1 MDSVSTVKRCFAEV
15 VGCVVHASLI
25 LGVAIASG
33 LCPEFD
39 SFPHLECV
47 LLCSVSV
54 IFFMLSVEFNL
65 VLIALPGVFFYSIA
79 LFLLCTEPYQG
90 NRVSEGVQVLICL
103 FNLST
108 NILASLIAIYRKW

>member
-1 MDSVSTVKRCFAEV
+1 MSTVKKCFAEV

-65 VLIALPGVFFYSIA
+65 VLITLPGVFFYSIA

-90 NRVSEGVQVLICL
+90 SRVSEGIQVLESLANL
-103 FNLST
+103 FVNVLAAFCT
-108 NILASLIAIYRKW
+108 ILKK